1 MGYCGILSLIAAAWT
16 PADLQATFE
25 LPPCTQL
32 FTLERICWVLRLMLG
47 KLKVW
52 KCRGGWVG

>member
-1 MGYCGILSLIAAAWT
+1 M
-16 PADLQATFE
+16 QATFE

-52 KCRGGWVG
+52 KWRGGWVGCECGCGLVGVVGVLRR